1 MPTEIDRVSVT
12 PIPSHARDTPPHLD
26 NDSVSEL
33 VELKVSDSLRKVE
46 GPIDDVP
53 KDAKIVNYES
63 GAMPGLFSPRHCV
76 ERQAKLRILN
86 ALEYGYKY
94 LRRPTLNRSFELTR
108 SNFKRPLLVEALD
121 VMERTVGEF
130 RVAP

>member
-53 KDAKIVNYES
+53 KDAKIINHES
-63 GAMPGLFSPRHCV
+63 GAMPGLFSPR
-76 ERQAKLRILN
+76 QAKLRILKP
-86 ALEYGYKY
+86 LQYGYDY
-94 LRRPTLNRSFELTR
+94 FRRPTLNRSFELTH
-108 SNFKRPLLVEALD
+108 SNFK
-121 VMERTVGEF
+121 
-130 RVAP
+130 